1 MTHLPDRDPISVP
14 VETGSFSTE
23 IVKIGQPF
31 KLFAPHR
38 TTVTVPERDSEAYR
52 GIPELESEIALDTS
66 GLLPQ
71 LPIHIRTGAIY
82 KNRLQAFTPFNP
94 QDGYQA
100 TAEDFEVGARE
111 NKRYADIVRGM
122 HDIKSSPLALM
133 LTADREISRALGI
146 LGGDYQF
153 TPHSLDVL
161 NRLRFRVMFPNG
173 LRFESRPQFD
183 IFNTG
188 NLEFFGAFH
197 PVDTRPLAVGQRR
210 HPMEEG
216 LQIAL
221 PANLEALQ
229 MIDGEFLLAPLA
241 IGQKEE

>member
-1 MTHLPDRDPISVP
+1 MTHLPDRDPISMP
-14 VETGSFSTE
+14 RETGSFSTE

-38 TTVTVPERDSEAYR
+38 TTVTVPERDSEVYR

-71 LPIHIRTGAIY
+71 LPIHISTGAIY

-94 QDGYQA
+94 QDGYQV
-100 TAEDFEVGARE
+100 TAEDFDGRARE
-111 NKRYADIVRGM
+111 NKVSSNPDDRQ
-122 HDIKSSPLALM
+122 DIKSSPLALM
-133 LTADREISRALGI
+133 LSVDREISRALGI
-146 LGGDYQF
+146 LEGDYQF

-197 PVDTRPLAVGQRR
+197 PVDTRPLAVGYRGR
-210 HPMEEG
+210 PMEEG

-241 IGQKEE
+241 IEQKQE